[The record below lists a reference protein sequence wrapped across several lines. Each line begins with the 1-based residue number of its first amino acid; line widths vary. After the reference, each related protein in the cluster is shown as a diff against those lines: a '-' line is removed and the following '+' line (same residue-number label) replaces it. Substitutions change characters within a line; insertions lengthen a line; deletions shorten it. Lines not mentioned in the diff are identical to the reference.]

1 MTFTD
6 QIQICIRLG
15 KAVFQRRA
23 DAPSDKERNM
33 VIAAVSFIAED
44 YISMVQDHF
53 LGVCPYADSIG
64 EVLGEEADKSL
75 VDILTAIDSTLSQ
88 IPRLELVL
96 QLHFFTCAV
105 RLAIDQENYPN
116 QGVVEVDEQET
127 SAKA

>member
-15 KAVFQRRA
+15 KAVFLRRA
-23 DAPSDKERNM
+23 DAPDDKERNI
-33 VIAAVSFIAED
+33 VIAAISFIAED

-53 LGVCPYADSIG
+53 LGVCPFASSIG
-64 EVLGEEADKSL
+64 EVLGDEAEQSLTNVLLALDKGL
-75 VDILTAIDSTLSQ
+75 PQ

-105 RLAIDQENYPN
+105 RLAIDQETYPN
-116 QGVVEVDEQET
+116 QGVVEVEADQT
-127 SAKA
+127 SARI